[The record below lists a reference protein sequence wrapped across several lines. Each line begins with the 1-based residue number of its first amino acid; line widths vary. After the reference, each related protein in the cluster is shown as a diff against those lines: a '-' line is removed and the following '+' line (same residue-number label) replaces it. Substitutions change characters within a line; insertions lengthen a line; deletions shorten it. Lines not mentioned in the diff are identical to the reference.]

1 VNQQSQNSCTTLDR
15 IRKGSSCVVHKVVSG
30 NLALKSKL
38 LAMGIV
44 SGTVVE
50 VAAVAPLG
58 DPVTIKALG
67 YSLSLRLSEASGVE
81 VAEINN

>member
-1 VNQQSQNSCTTLDR
+1 
-15 IRKGSSCVVHKVVSG
+15 
-30 NLALKSKL
+30 
-38 LAMGIV
+38 MGIV